1 MTTYAEK
8 AKANGL
14 RYAVSDVPP
23 VPLSILLGIQHYMTM
38 LGATF
43 LIPTLICPAMG
54 ANVEQTGR
62 VISTIFFVSG
72 LNTLIQTSIG
82 DRLPI
87 VQGGSF
93 SYLPAVFGIIA
104 NPELQSI
111 ADDSERFFA
120 TMRVIQ
126 GALIAVGLIQMSIG
140 YSGIFSSVLRFISPI
155 TVTCVIV
162 AIGLGLYGIAFNG
175 VSQCWTLGLTVMGL
189 AVLFCLYLPRFKI
202 FGFPLFDLFP
212 ILLSIVLTWSLAGI
226 LTAAGVWEDDS
237 PCSTSKTMEFVRSA
251 PWFFFPYPFQF
262 GAPVFRGYAIV
273 PMIGSMLAAMI
284 ESVGDYYSCANI
296 SGAPPPTSGIIARGL
311 AAEGIGVVFSGLW
324 GTGSGTTSYSENIGA
339 IGITGVGSRAVVQCG
354 ALTMMIVSVIAK
366 FGVLLATMP
375 QPMVSGLYC
384 VVFGMIVAVGLS
396 NLQHVNLNNQ
406 RNLFVLGFAIFNA
419 FSIAGPGGYFATVE
433 GNPFGSSNGAAI
445 ALSIFSSPMI
455 VAFII
460 ALTLDATA
468 GGASPED
475 RGLAAWE
482 AASNADLNND
492 PEYIDVYSL
501 PLFFARMTRNCVYLE
516 YTSRGKMP
524 PPPENGK
531 YQASRGDLGDLCC
544 PCMFRDDMGDDEG
557 GHDSRESEEIGVP
570 NNSPTGNK
578 MDREEASEGGG
589 VDVEAASVGGKSA

>member
-1 MTTYAEK
+1 MTYAEK
-8 AKANGL
+8 AKANSGL
-14 RYAVSDVPP
+14 TYSVTDVPP
-23 VPLSILLGIQHYMTM
+23 IGLSILLGIQHYLTM

-54 ANVEQTGR
+54 ANVQQTGQ
-62 VISTIFFVSG
+62 VVSTIFFVSG

-93 SYLPAVFGIIA
+93 SYLPAVFGIIV

-111 ADDSERFFA
+111 ADDSERFLA

-126 GALIAVGLIQMSIG
+126 GALIVVGIIQMFIG
-140 YSGIFSSVLRFISPI
+140 YTGLFSSVLRFISPI

-189 AVLFCLYLPRFKI
+189 SVLFCLYLPRFKV

-212 ILLSIVLTWSLAGI
+212 ILLSIILTWGLAGI
-226 LTAAGVWEDDS
+226 LSAAGVWGEDDL
-237 PCSTSKTMEFVRSA
+237 CSTSRTMEFVRSA

-262 GAPVFRGYAIV
+262 GRPVFRSYAIV

-284 ESVGDYYSCANI
+284 ESVGDYYSCAKI
-296 SGAPPPTSGIIARGL
+296 AGAPPPTSGIIARGL
-311 AAEGIGVVFSGLW
+311 AAEGIGVFLSGLW

-354 ALTMMIVSVIAK
+354 ALTMIIVSVIAK

-396 NLQHVNLNNQ
+396 NLQLVNLNNQ
-406 RNLFVLGFAIFNA
+406 RNIFVLGFAIFNA

-433 GNPFGSSNGAAI
+433 GNPFGTSDGAAI

-455 VAFII
+455 VSFII

-468 GGASPED
+468 GGATPEE
-475 RGLAAWE
+475 RGLTAWE
-482 AASNADLNND
+482 GASRADINND
-492 PEYIDVYSL
+492 PEYVQVYSL
-501 PLFFARMTRNCVYLE
+501 PLFFAKIFRNCGYLE

-524 PPPENGK
+524 DPPENGV

-544 PCMFRDDMGDDEG
+544 PCLFRGEPDDENNDNEEEEKGEPGDSPIGNTIIREDPAKSG
-557 GHDSRESEEIGVP
+557 GDI
-570 NNSPTGNK
+570 
-578 MDREEASEGGG
+578 
-589 VDVEAASVGGKSA
+589 DVEVASGGDKTD